1 MSVENG
7 VAHGSP
13 HVVSSSPKPHSESS
27 MSTEAMER
35 AADTIS
41 AAIESFEC
49 QFAHREPHK
58 TGELRQG
65 RQGLMF
71 PQRAAETLDVGS
83 QDGSRTAAGSVI
95 DPDLFVRPASADSY
109 YSTPSSPAAG
119 ELSPSAVSLPG
130 YLPGYFPGR
139 SSSVKLEIPMERR
152 RRSEPP
158 GSDFFVADIQPHGAG
173 EWATTSDSTPTLA
186 GSLSRKSRR
195 FSYVPSGYHTDT
207 SDVADHF
214 DTAKSSFNGR
224 VRAASVHLPAS
235 DLQRFPAPPRVHG
248 SQEQPRQRTSAAY
261 VDLFE
266 AADRLRS
273 VKESQIVSRPM
284 SYPVTNDPK
293 APSSIQIGGF
303 TYIRQV
309 AESYQATELPE
320 KPEEPLAHRK
330 GNPGGPP
337 MSLGHEIAFFSI
349 IALARKSFKAPPLPR
364 IRLRALSP

>member
-1 MSVENG
+1 
-7 VAHGSP
+7 
-13 HVVSSSPKPHSESS
+13 

-49 QFAHREPHK
+49 QFAHREQHK
-58 TGELRQG
+58 AGELRQG
-65 RQGLMF
+65 RHGLVF
-71 PQRAAETLDVGS
+71 PQRAPETLDVGS

-95 DPDLFVRPASADSY
+95 DPELFIRPASADSY
-109 YSTPSSPAAG
+109 YSTPSIPTAG

-139 SSSVKLEIPMERR
+139 SNSAKLEIPMERR

-158 GSDFFVADIQPHGAG
+158 GSDFFVADIQPQGAG

-195 FSYVPSGYHTDT
+195 LSYVPSGYHTDA
-207 SDVADHF
+207 SDVPDHF

-235 DLQRFPAPPRVHG
+235 DLPRFPAPPRVHAV
-248 SQEQPRQRTSAAY
+248 ELPRPRTSAAY

-266 AADRLRS
+266 AADRLRA
-273 VKESQIVSRPM
+273 VKESQTVLRPL
-284 SYPVTNDPK
+284 SYPVANDPK

-303 TYIRQV
+303 TYIRQLP
-309 AESYQATELPE
+309 ELYPATEMPE
-320 KPEEPLAHRK
+320 KQEEPPVHRK
-330 GNPGGPP
+330 GSPGGPP

-349 IALARKSFKAPPLPR
+349 IALARKSTKAPPLLR
-364 IRLRALSP
+364 IRP